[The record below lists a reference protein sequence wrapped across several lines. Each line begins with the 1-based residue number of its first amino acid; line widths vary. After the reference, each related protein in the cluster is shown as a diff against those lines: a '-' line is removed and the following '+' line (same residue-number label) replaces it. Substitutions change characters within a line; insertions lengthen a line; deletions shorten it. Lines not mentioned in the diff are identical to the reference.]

1 MESINLNNAIEFH
14 DQNPFAKPLHVD
26 ENGRAL
32 LFSLHPGQNVTEH
45 NAPSSP
51 IYIVIIKGKG
61 IFSDDNGEVRTYG
74 PGNLLVINPK
84 ENYAVRA
91 IDELVFLSF
100 LHGAPGY

>member
-1 MESINLNNAIEFH
+1 MQSINLSNATVFH

-26 ENGRAL
+26 KNGRAL
-32 LFSLHPGQNVTEH
+32 LFALHPGQSIKEH

-51 IYIVIIKGKG
+51 IYIVIIKGQG
-61 IFSDDNGEVRTYG
+61 VFSDDDGKEQTYG
-74 PGNLLVINPK
+74 PGNLLIFNPQ

-91 IDELVFLSF
+91 IEELVFLSF